1 MNQWSISRVLAS
13 FVLLVQLAVAANPG
27 TVLDLKNHGAVCGYV
42 KYNAKSKKEAAV
54 SLYIKNIAGTDES
67 KFDDLKI
74 PTFIFR
80 YLHIANFSNIPPI
93 QKFDNEYR
101 ARFDKDAP
109 KMPIADNKFE
119 LKLENGYTSI
129 DEQKLYN
136 DYVTPENSDGSDS
149 KHVDVIFPVKED
161 GFYCVYIVPP
171 TDIGLTNIQIPV
183 KFSNSYGY
191 LPYLRYV
198 IYSQLKYGIIIALG
212 LAALLFHAILKYRV
226 GDDFKNLNNISLISK
241 AVIFYVLIP
250 RIMLWIFTSIS
261 EGLTNL
267 FSPSDSPSRMLSLI
281 NLVDRWA
288 IQALNIFESYCLLLF
303 AMGYGVMYYQKGSSR
318 NYRKFPTKLSKLA
331 SRLFFGHLLV
341 GTISLI
347 YNEIAASFDVV
358 AGGDA
363 SGAELVDN
371 TSPKTVSLV
380 LTGISGAFAFVWFA
394 LTFVFYFKT
403 KKTIASFAP
412 VTTNAAEDAAIANS
426 KIIHSF
432 RRSIL
437 IIFLIPLI
445 LGVAMVIITGYRLSD
460 SFDKLGFTPGVERVP
475 NSYMFFET
483 EEWLYSNSCMLLLMF
498 WAASGSELLTILGI
512 YLIWIKDNN
521 GLAADEKD
529 YDGIADFEISDEEL

>member
-1 MNQWSISRVLAS
+1 MNQCSIFRALAS
-13 FVLLVQLAVAANPG
+13 FVLLVQLAVAANSG
-27 TVLDLKNHGAVCGYV
+27 TVLDLKNYGAVCGYV

-54 SLYIKNIAGTDES
+54 SLYIKDIAGTDES

-74 PTFIFR
+74 PTLIFR

-93 QKFDNEYR
+93 QNFHYEYR

-109 KMPIADNKFE
+109 IMPIADNKFE
-119 LKLENGYTSI
+119 LKLDKEYTSI

-161 GFYCVYIVPP
+161 GIYCVYIVPP
-171 TDIGLTNIQIPV
+171 TDIGLTDIQIPV

-212 LAALLFHAILKYRV
+212 LAVLLFHAILKYRV

-261 EGLTNL
+261 EGLSNR

-281 NLVDRWA
+281 NLVDQWA
-288 IQALNIFESYCLLLF
+288 IQTLDIFECYCLLLF

-318 NYRKFPTKLSKLA
+318 NYRKFPTKLSKLT

-341 GTISLI
+341 VTISLI
-347 YNEIAASFDVV
+347 YNEITSSFDVV
-358 AGGDA
+358 AGDA
-363 SGAELVDN
+363 SGTELVDN
-371 TSPKTVSLV
+371 SSPKTVSLV
-380 LTGISGAFAFVWFA
+380 LTGISGAFGLVWFA

-412 VTTNAAEDAAIANS
+412 VTTNATEDAAIANS
-426 KIIHSF
+426 KIINSF

-445 LGVAMVIITGYRLSD
+445 LGVAMFVVAGYRLSG
-460 SFDKLGFTPGVERVP
+460 SIDKLGFTPGEARVP
-475 NSYMFFET
+475 NSYVFFET
-483 EEWLYSNSCMLLLMF
+483 QEWTYSNSYLLLLMF
-498 WAASGSELLTILGI
+498 WAASGSELLTILGV

-521 GLAADEKD
+521 GLAAEEKD
-529 YDGIADFEISDEEL
+529 YDGIADFEISDEES

>member
-1 MNQWSISRVLAS
+1 MNQWSIFKILAS

-27 TVLDLKNHGAVCGYV
+27 TVLDLKNHGAVCGFV
-42 KYNAKSKKEAAV
+42 KYNPKSKKEAAV
-54 SLYIKNIAGTDES
+54 SLYIKSIAGTDES
-67 KFDDLKI
+67 KFNDLKI
-74 PTFIFR
+74 PTLIFR

-109 KMPIADNKFE
+109 KLPIADNKFE

-136 DYVTPENSDGSDS
+136 DYVTPENNDGSDS

-161 GFYCVYIVPP
+161 GYYCVYIAPP
-171 TDIGLTNIQIPV
+171 TDIGLTDIQIPV

-198 IYSQLKYGIIIALG
+198 VYSQLKYGIIIALG
-212 LAALLFHAILKYRV
+212 LAALLLHAILKYRV
-226 GDDFKNLNNISLISK
+226 GDDFKNLNNVSLISK
-241 AVIFYVLIP
+241 AVIFYILVP

-267 FSPSDSPSRMLSLI
+267 FSPSDSPSRLLSLI
-281 NLVDRWA
+281 NLVDQWA
-288 IQALNIFESYCLLLF
+288 IQTLNIFESYCLLLF
-303 AMGYGVMYYQKGSSR
+303 VMGYGVMYYQKGSSR
-318 NYRKFPTKLSKLA
+318 NYRKFPTKLSKLTT
-331 SRLFFGHLLV
+331 RLLFGHVLV
-341 GTISLI
+341 VTISLI
-347 YNEIAASFDVV
+347 YSEITASFDVV
-358 AGGDA
+358 SGDV
-363 SGAELVDN
+363 SGAEIVDN
-371 TSPKTVSLV
+371 APPRTIAFV
-380 LTGISGAFAFVWFA
+380 LAGISGAFAFVWFA

-412 VTTNAAEDAAIANS
+412 VTTNAAEDATIANS
-426 KIIHSF
+426 KIVHSF

-445 LGVAMVIITGYRLSD
+445 LAVSMGIIAGYRLSG
-460 SFDKLGFTPGVERVP
+460 SIEKLGFTPGVERVP

-483 EEWLYSNSCMLLLMF
+483 QEWLYSNSCMLLLMF

-521 GLAADEKD
+521 GLAVDEKD
-529 YDGIADFEISDEEL
+529 YDGIADFEISDEES